1 MKCLLLRGSSKV
13 WSISVWSE
21 VIQKQQIA
29 LSPALPESIRKLLYP
44 TLRCDKFLCCTLR
57 YPGLTSIAEWVR
69 DDKQSDGRLSKNES
83 FVNEAAI
90 SRWMAREAMQ
100 VNKTPYRFI
109 SLRPS
114 LM

>member
-1 MKCLLLRGSSKV
+1 MLAVRSLR
-13 WSISVWSE
+13 
-21 VIQKQQIA
+21 
-29 LSPALPESIRKLLYP
+29 
-44 TLRCDKFLCCTLR
+44 LRDW